1 MDNTYLSYEYKCL
14 YKHSDIWNTCICSQV
29 FRIDVVIREQK
40 KTCLHLKKGP
50 MNPAKQDGL
59 DLYQFE
65 IHQKIGD
72 KVDRYIERNNCTTP
86 IMKKE

>member
-1 MDNTYLSYEYKCL
+1 
-14 YKHSDIWNTCICSQV
+14 
-29 FRIDVVIREQK
+29 
-40 KTCLHLKKGP
+40 